1 MALGVNAMLSE
12 IRVYGE
18 LAMFMGVKS
27 FMAEA
32 RDAAEAMRYLL
43 VNFAGLEAHMA
54 QHDYRVLVGS
64 YNIGEEELTHPIG
77 KNIIRIIPVVAGAV
91 TFKDIFGSGIGKVIA
106 GIAIVG
112 LSILTAGAFGFAL
125 GSATGIGTIATLT
138 AGYGVNLILGGVAQM
153 LTPVPRIAPPSSGT
167 SAASGSP
174 STMRES
180 ELDPQKSYSFTGI
193 QNTSTQGTPVPIIY
207 GETVVGSV
215 VISASVSTLEVV

>member
-1 MALGVNAMLSE
+1 MLRE

-64 YNIGEEELTHPIG
+64 YNIGEEELNHPVG
-77 KNIIRIIPVVAGAV
+77 QNVIRIIPVVAGAGGV
-91 TFKDIFGSGIGKVIA
+91 GKILA
-106 GIAIVG
+106 GVAIIG
-112 LSILTAGAFGFAL
+112 LSILTAGFFGFAL
-125 GSATGIGTIATLT
+125 GSATGIGTFATI
-138 AGYGVNLILGGVAQM
+138 GVGIGTSLALSGVSQL
-153 LTPVPRIAPPSSGT
+153 LTPVPRIAPPSMTSSG
-167 SAASGSP
+167 AASYSP

-215 VISASVSTLEVV
+215 VISANISTQEVV

>member
-1 MALGVNAMLSE
+1 MLRE

-18 LAMFMGVKS
+18 LAMFMGVQS

-64 YNIGEEELTHPIG
+64 YNIGEEELNHPVG
-77 KNIIRIIPVVAGAV
+77 QSIIRIIPVVAGAGGV
-91 TFKDIFGSGIGKVIA
+91 GKIIA
-106 GIAIVG
+106 GVAIVA
-112 LSILTAGAFGFAL
+112 LSLLFAPAGALAGSFFTL
-125 GSATGIGTIATLT
+125 GSAAVTAGVGIGVGL
-138 AGYGVNLILGGVAQM
+138 VLGGVSQL
-153 LTPVPRIAPPSSGT
+153 LTPVPRIAPPSMTSSG
-167 SAASGSP
+167 AASYSP

-215 VISASVSTLEVV
+215 VISANISTQEVV

>member
-1 MALGVNAMLSE
+1 MLRE

-54 QHDYRVLVGS
+54 QYDYRVLVGS
-64 YNIGEEELTHPIG
+64 YNIGEEELTYPVG
-77 KNIIRIIPVVAGAV
+77 QSIIRIIPVVVGAGGGV
-91 TFKDIFGSGIGKVIA
+91 GKIIA
-106 GIAIVG
+106 GVAIVA
-112 LSILTAGAFGFAL
+112 LSLLFAPAGAFAGTFFTL
-125 GSATGIGTIATLT
+125 GAEAVKYGVGIGLSL
-138 AGYGVNLILGGVAQM
+138 VLGGVSQL
-153 LTPVPRIAPPSSGT
+153 LTPVPRIAPPSMASSG
-167 SAASGSP
+167 AASYSP

-193 QNTSTQGTPVPIIY
+193 QNTSAQGTPVPIIY
-207 GETVVGSV
+207 GETIVGSV
-215 VISASVSTLEVV
+215 VISANISTQEVV

>member
-1 MALGVNAMLSE
+1 MALGVNAMLRE

-18 LAMFMGVKS
+18 LAMFMGVRS

-43 VNFAGLEAHMA
+43 VNFAGLESHMA

-77 KNIIRIIPVVAGAV
+77 KNIIRIIPVVAGAI
-91 TFKDIFGSGIGKVIA
+91 TWKQFIGGGIGKIVA
-106 GIAIVG
+106 GVLLIGAAFLTGGASIG
-112 LSILTAGAFGFAL
+112 LL
-125 GSATGIGTIATLT
+125 GLAAPVAVKTVLGGIGLAL
-138 AGYGVNLILGGVAQM
+138 ALGGVAQM
-153 LTPVPRIAPPSSGT
+153 LTPVPRIAPPPSSG
-167 SAASGSP
+167 SGSTYSSP

-180 ELDPQKSYSFTGI
+180 EMDPQKSYSFTGI
-193 QNTSTQGTPVPIIY
+193 QNTSVQGTPVPIIY

-215 VISASVSTLEVV
+215 VISANVSTLEVV

>member
-1 MALGVNAMLSE
+1 MLRE

-54 QHDYRVLVGS
+54 QYNYRVLVGS
-64 YNIGEEELTHPIG
+64 YNIGEEELNHPVG
-77 KNIIRIIPVVAGAV
+77 QNVIRIIPVVAGAGGV
-91 TFKDIFGSGIGKVIA
+91 GKILA
-106 GIAIVG
+106 GVAIIG
-112 LSILTAGAFGFAL
+112 LSILTAGFFGFAL
-125 GSATGIGTIATLT
+125 GSATGIGTFATI
-138 AGYGVNLILGGVAQM
+138 GVGIGTSLALSGVSQL
-153 LTPVPRIAPPSSGT
+153 LTPVPRIAPPSVASSGP
-167 SAASGSP
+167 ASSSP

-215 VISASVSTLEVV
+215 VISANISTQEVV

>member
-1 MALGVNAMLSE
+1 MLRE

-64 YNIGEEELTHPIG
+64 YNIGEQELLHPVG
-77 KNIIRIIPVVAGAV
+77 QNIIRIIPVVAGAV
-91 TFKDIFGSGIGKVIA
+91 TWGQFWGGVGKVIA
-106 GIAIVG
+106 GVALISAVVFIP
-112 LSILTAGAFGFAL
+112 GAAAWL
-125 GSATGIGTIATLT
+125 GPTVATIFTGIGTSLALS
-138 AGYGVNLILGGVAQM
+138 GVSQL
-153 LTPVPRIAPPSSGT
+153 LTPVPRIAPPSAANSGP
-167 SAASGSP
+167 SSSMP

-207 GETVVGSV
+207 GETIVGSV
-215 VISASVSTLEVV
+215 VISANISTQEVV

>member
-1 MALGVNAMLSE
+1 MAPGVNAMLRE

-18 LAMFMGVKS
+18 LAMFIGVKS

-43 VNFAGLEAHMA
+43 VNFAGLESHMA

-64 YNIGEEELTHPIG
+64 YNIGEEELTHPVG

-91 TFKDIFGSGIGKVIA
+91 TFKQIFGSGIGKVIA
-106 GIAIVG
+106 GIVIVG
-112 LSILTAGAFGFAL
+112 LSIVTAGAFGFAL
-125 GSATGIGTIATLT
+125 GSATGIGTIATLS

-153 LTPVPRIAPPSSGT
+153 LTPVPRIAPPSSG
-167 SAASGSP
+167 SGSTYSSP

-193 QNTSTQGTPVPIIY
+193 QNTSTQGTPVPIVY

>member
-1 MALGVNAMLSE
+1 MLRE

-43 VNFAGLEAHMA
+43 VNFAGLESHMA
-54 QHDYRVLVGS
+54 QHDYRVMVGS
-64 YNIGEEELTHPIG
+64 YNIGEEELTHPVG
-77 KNIIRIIPVVAGAV
+77 KNIIRIIPVVAGAI
-91 TFKDIFGSGIGKVIA
+91 TWKQLTGGGIGKIIA
-106 GIAIVG
+106 GILLVAAVVFIPGAAVWLGPTAASVLTGVG
-112 LSILTAGAFGFAL
+112 VSLA
-125 GSATGIGTIATLT
+125 
-138 AGYGVNLILGGVAQM
+138 LGGVSQL
-153 LTPVPRIAPPSSGT
+153 LTPVPRIRPPSSGVST
-167 SAASGSP
+167 ASGSP

-193 QNTSTQGTPVPIIY
+193 QNTSTQGTPVPIVY
-207 GETVVGSV
+207 GETIVGSV